1 MGAEQVD
8 SQWRSAREKTGITD
22 LHFHDLRH
30 EALSRMASKGLNLGE
45 LKAQS
50 GHRTTAILAN
60 YLNALP
66 SDVAKKLD

>member
-1 MGAEQVD
+1 MGIDQVE
-8 SQWRSAREKTGITD
+8 SQWKNARDKAGIKD

-50 GHRTTAILAN
+50 GHRTTSILAN

-66 SDVAKKLD
+66 SDVAKKLG